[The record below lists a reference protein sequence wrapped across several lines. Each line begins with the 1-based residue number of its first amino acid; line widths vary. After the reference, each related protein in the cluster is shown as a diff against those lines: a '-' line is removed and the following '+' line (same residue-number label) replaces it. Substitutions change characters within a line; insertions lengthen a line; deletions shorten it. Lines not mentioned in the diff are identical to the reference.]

1 MSDRTYRLVDIVGGW
16 LMFLVASCV
25 YLLTLEPTGSFW
37 DCGEFI
43 ACGYKLTVGHP
54 PGAPFFMMLM
64 RLFTLFAPSPEDVGV
79 VANAMS
85 GLASGATIMFLYWSI
100 AHMARRWVLHRRTD
114 EGEEPAAPELTRWQ
128 AILVVGAAAIGSL
141 CYTFTD
147 TFWFSAVE
155 GEVYALSSLFTA
167 VVFWA
172 ILRWENA
179 TGTPGNNRWIVLI
192 AYLMGLSIGVHLL
205 NLLVIPAI
213 VLVYYFKNYRFT
225 WLGLLKV
232 LVISGV
238 ILLTVLYG
246 VIQGLVVIASWFELL
261 FVNGLG
267 LPFMSGAIVF
277 FLLLAGAIILGA
289 TYTQRKRHYMANLFL
304 LCFGVILI
312 GYSSYSMIVIRS
324 LAKPTLDQN
333 GADNMFSLKSYLNR
347 EQYGDRPLLT
357 GPYFSAPVED
367 YLDGADIYAPRGDR
381 YEVVSQKTEVQYDKR
396 FTTIL
401 PRMWSSDPMH
411 VRGYKSWV
419 DIEGKP
425 LQVRGRDGK
434 VETRIVPTFGEN
446 LQFLFTYQIG
456 FMYWRYFM
464 WNFAGR
470 QNDFQGYGHDIFR
483 GNWIS
488 GIPLLDDLRLGPQD
502 KLPEPYKSNKARNRY
517 YLLPLLLGLLGMFFH
532 ALRRPKDAA
541 VVFTLFFMTGIAI
554 VLYLNQ
560 KPYEPRERDYTF
572 AASFYAFA
580 IWVGLGVIP
589 LARGLARAIKEPA
602 GVSVAL
608 AATFCGVPL
617 LMGQQNWD
625 DHDRSGRYISVDFG
639 RNMLNSVEPN
649 GILFTY
655 ADNDTFPLW
664 YAQEVEGCREDV
676 RICNLTYLGGDW
688 YIEEMSRK
696 AYTGEAIPFGLRK
709 KDYQEG
715 VNDVVL
721 IEDRVGR
728 PVPLKSAMD
737 FVLSDDPRT
746 KVKSP
751 FIGGGRM
758 AFFPAKEFHVPVDRE
773 RVSREVN
780 PQFRSRLL
788 DTVTLSPG
796 SRYIYKNGFAVY
808 ALLANNDWRRK
819 LYYSPLLP
827 KEMYWGLNRY
837 FVEQGVVSEVLP
849 VGNEPGGSMI
859 DTLRIYQNLME
870 RYAFR
875 SIADPDVYVDET
887 CKRMIEYYLGGF
899 EAGVEGYLQ
908 GKQRAKAEEL
918 IDRAFEVIPPHAT
931 GWSYRWLDLINGYY
945 RAGARAKGKTQLLAY
960 AQECISKL
968 HFVHA
973 LPNYLLSRAQNEYQV
988 ASSVLQELLR
998 IAKAH
1003 EDQEAMQIIEN
1014 QLGAIIGRA

>member
-1 MSDRTYRLVDIVGGW
+1 
-16 LMFLVASCV
+16 MFLVASCV

-100 AHMARRWVLHRRTD
+100 AHMARRWVLD
-114 EGEEPAAPELTRWQ
+114 GEEGELDLWQ
-128 AILVVGAAAIGSL
+128 VILVVGAAVIGSL

-172 ILRWENA
+172 ILKWERA
-179 TGTPGNNRWIVLI
+179 TDSARNNRWIVLI

-225 WLGLLKV
+225 WLGLLKA

-261 FVNGLG
+261 FVNGMG

-277 FLLLAGAIILGA
+277 FLLLAAGVIFGVL
-289 TYTQRKRHYMANLFL
+289 YTQRKRFYMANLFL

-333 GADNMFSLKSYLNR
+333 GANNMFSLKSYLNR

-367 YLDGADIYAPRGDR
+367 YEDGADVYAPRGDR
-381 YEVVSQKTEVQYDKR
+381 YEVVSQKTDVKYDKR
-396 FTTIL
+396 FTTLL
-401 PRMWSSDPMH
+401 PRMWSADPMH

-419 DIEGKP
+419 NIEGKP
-425 LQVRGRDGK
+425 LQVMGRDGK
-434 VETRIVPTFGEN
+434 METRIVPTFGEN
-446 LQFLFTYQIG
+446 LQFLFRYQLG

-470 QNDFQGYGHDIFR
+470 QNDYQGYGHDIFR

-488 GIPLLDDLRLGPQD
+488 GIPLFDDFRLGPQD

-517 YLLPLLLGLLGMFFH
+517 YLLPLLLGLLGFVFH
-532 ALRRPKDAA
+532 VSKRPKDAG

-589 LARGLARAIKEPA
+589 LAKGLAKFLKEPA

-608 AATFCGVPL
+608 AASFCGVPL

-625 DHDRSGRYISVDFG
+625 DHDRSDRYISVDFG

-688 YIEEMSRK
+688 YVEEMSRK
-696 AYTGEAIPFGLRK
+696 AYTGAPIPFKLK
-709 KDYQEG
+709 KEDYQEG

-721 IEDRVGR
+721 ISDRVGR
-728 PVPLKSAMD
+728 PVPLKSALD
-737 FVLSDDPRT
+737 FVLSKDPRT
-746 KVKSP
+746 KVESP
-751 FIGGGRM
+751 FIGGGEM
-758 AFFPAKEFHVPVDRE
+758 SFFPAKEFLVPVDKDVVR
-773 RVSREVN
+773 SEVN
-780 PQFRSRLL
+780 PQFRSRIL
-788 DTVTLSPG
+788 DTMVLAPP

-808 ALLANNDWRRK
+808 AMMANNDWQRQ

-827 KEMYWGLNRY
+827 KEMFWGLNRY

-849 VGNEPGGSMI
+849 VSNEGGASMV
-859 DTLRIYQNLME
+859 DTLRTYQNLME

-908 GKQRAKAEEL
+908 GEQGQRAEEL
-918 IDRAFEVIPPHAT
+918 IDKAFAALPPRAV

-945 RAGARAKGKTQLLAY
+945 RAGAPEKGSKQLLAY
-960 AQECISKL
+960 ATECISKIRY
-968 HFVHA
+968 VHA
-973 LPNYLLSRAQNEYQV
+973 LPDYLLPQAQSEYQM
-988 ASSVLQELLR
+988 ASSVLQELMR
-998 IAKAH
+998 IAKTH
-1003 EDQEAMQIIEN
+1003 DDQKAMQIIEN
-1014 QLGAIIGRA
+1014 QLSAIIGRA